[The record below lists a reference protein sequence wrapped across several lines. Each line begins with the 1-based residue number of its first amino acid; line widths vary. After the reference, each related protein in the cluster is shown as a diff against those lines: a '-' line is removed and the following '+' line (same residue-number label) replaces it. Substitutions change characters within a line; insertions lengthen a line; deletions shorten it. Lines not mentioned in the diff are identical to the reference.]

1 MSSDTRL
8 YDLLLSHVEQYDDE
22 TSPFEQFAVLWC
34 EGRDPRSIAALLGA
48 DLGSARMCT
57 LAGVCDDL
65 DIQYGD
71 GVILAGQAGAWA
83 LILQVAGCDVVL
95 DETLMRLSE
104 DGRRALSVSWDIG
117 GNEEIGYAVNG
128 AVAVRLS
135 FILPEHRTGTDIT
148 ALDPFM
154 NGLRFDLEENGGSIE
169 ESISSAFV
177 LAGRVTGEEIH
188 AAWLDS
194 PHERFVIPRVDS
206 CS

>member
-1 MSSDTRL
+1 MNPDTRL
-8 YDLLLSHVEQYDDE
+8 YDLLFSHVEQYDDE
-22 TSPFEQFAVLWC
+22 ESPFEQFAALWC
-34 EGRDPRSIAALLGA
+34 EGWDPRSIAALLGA

-57 LAGVCDDL
+57 LAGICDDL

-71 GVILAGQAGAWA
+71 GVILAGRAGAWT
-83 LILQVAGCDVVL
+83 LVIQGAGCDVML
-95 DETLMRLSE
+95 EDTLMRISE
-104 DGRRALSVSWDIG
+104 DGHRALSVSWDIG

-135 FILPEHRTGTDIT
+135 FVLPEHRTGTDIT

-154 NGLRFDLEENGGSIE
+154 NGLRFQLDEYGESMK

-194 PHERFVIPRVDS
+194 PHERFVIPRAR
-206 CS
+206 